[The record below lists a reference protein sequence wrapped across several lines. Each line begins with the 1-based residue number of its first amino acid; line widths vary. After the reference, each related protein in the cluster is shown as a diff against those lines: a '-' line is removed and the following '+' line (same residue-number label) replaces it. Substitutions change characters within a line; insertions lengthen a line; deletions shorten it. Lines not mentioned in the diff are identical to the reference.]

1 MREPKFNEHKF
12 EELSIDEQRNEILKA
27 IHNRLGEIAALLP
40 YIAKAIAP
48 SYRFNVDEEIR
59 NMLYDRD
66 YIKHSSKIYD
76 YEEYDQQ
83 KGEPN

>member
-1 MREPKFNEHKF
+1 MSEPKFNERKF

-48 SYRFNVDEEIR
+48 YRCNVDEVIR
-59 NMLYDRD
+59 KMHYDNY

-76 YEEYDQQ
+76 YEDEDETQE
-83 KGEPN
+83 GETD